1 MGTPNP
7 DQEIQGKLEGEMPYA
22 QGLQNVDVGQG
33 GLAGFGMS
41 RSLKCSHASII
52 QANAWIAPDIKE
64 TWKDIDSVVFAFL
77 GSDLFTG
84 SL

>member
-41 RSLKCSHASII
+41 RSLKRSHASII
-52 QANAWIAPDIKE
+52 QANA
-64 TWKDIDSVVFAFL
+64 
-77 GSDLFTG
+77 
-84 SL
+84 